1 MLGEYA
7 EQGRAGDK
15 DEKAALAF
23 YSKAAE
29 LGDEE
34 AAAALERLRCP
45 FSLKDKDGK
54 PAGRVCFDGK
64 K

>member
-1 MLGEYA
+1 MDHAGALFVLGEYA

-23 YSKAAE
+23 YRKSAE

-34 AAAALERLRCP
+34 AAAALERLRSR
-45 FSLKDKDGK
+45 SL
-54 PAGRVCFDGK
+54 
-64 K
+64 